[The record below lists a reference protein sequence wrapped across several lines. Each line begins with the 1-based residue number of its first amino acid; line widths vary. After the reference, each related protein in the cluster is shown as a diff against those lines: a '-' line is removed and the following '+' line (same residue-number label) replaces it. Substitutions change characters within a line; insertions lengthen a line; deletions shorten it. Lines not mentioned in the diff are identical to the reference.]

1 MASFKTEAKAIE
13 AAAASIVEVKVVE
26 LYTGVWILEEV
37 NPAPQPSMS
46 RARAM
51 RSIYR

>member
-1 MASFKTEAKAIE
+1 MDSYKTKEEATT
-13 AAAASIVEVKVVE
+13 AAATSAVEVTVVE

-37 NPAPQPSMS
+37 NPTPAPAMT

-51 RSIYR
+51 RQIYR

>member
-1 MASFKTEAKAIE
+1 MDTFKTKAKATK
-13 AAAASIVEVKVVE
+13 AAAASTVEVKVVE

-51 RSIYR
+51 RQICR

>member
-1 MASFKTEAKAIE
+1 MVSFKTKAEAIK
-13 AAAASIVEVKVVE
+13 AAATSTVEVKVVE

-37 NPAPQPSMS
+37 NPAPEPSMT

-51 RSIYR
+51 RQICR

>member
-1 MASFKTEAKAIE
+1 MQTFKTEKLATE
-13 AAAASIVEVKVVE
+13 ANTNGGKVVE
-26 LYTGVWILEEV
+26 LYTGVWIIEVEEKEI
-37 NPAPQPSMS
+37 PAMS